1 MKTRKAIIVI
11 NLIEESL
18 EKSDKEIEKEI
29 LEELKNDV
37 LFAPWVESIEKVTV
51 IDESAEERTL
61 AYMRAVQATKHGHLG
76 IAHR

>member
-61 AYMRAVQATKHGHLG
+61 AYVRAVHATKPSHPR
-76 IAHR
+76 IAYR